1 MYFFSFSTVVLRFFN
16 LLSFLSNFSFYK
28 LYFFLLWQIP
38 LFMKCPNY
46 ILVLDLKKK
55 NLILILT
62 IFTNFNRIKFNIISR
77 LNANYLHDYYFSKYY
92 KNFRNCAYDYS
103 HYNFSRRT

>member
-1 MYFFSFSTVVLRFFN
+1 MYFFSFSTIIFQF
-16 LLSFLSNFSFYK
+16 FLSNFSFYK

-38 LFMKCPNY
+38 LFMKWPNY

-55 NLILILT
+55 NLILILI
-62 IFTNFNRIKFNIISR
+62 IFTNFNWIKFNVISR
-77 LNANYLHDYYFSKYY
+77 LNANYLHDYYFFKYC
-92 KNFRNCAYDYS
+92 KNYRNFAYDYS